1 MSQYYSIEIHVFYF
15 QVVLRNNFE
24 PLHEV
29 NVSDKPIELQFKGW
43 QRILFKWNINDP
55 HVIKMLDSLELHI
68 IDLNS
73 CNYLAIKEPQSV
85 NFGWYLLNLLSDQ
98 TEWDLT
104 EWDSLE
110 GFRLNLECLTFRQ
123 RKIIS
128 FNCLGL
134 KLDGKLI
141 LAIQRSLIKKV
152 PVRFILCKR
161 VDDLSI
167 SLNRSFNISSPLD
180 LIIYDIDVPSK
191 TVFLATYLRKIIAIK
206 ALLLLGHRD
215 NYLGR

>member
-1 MSQYYSIEIHVFYF
+1 
-15 QVVLRNNFE
+15 
-24 PLHEV
+24 
-29 NVSDKPIELQFKGW
+29 
-43 QRILFKWNINDP
+43 
-55 HVIKMLDSLELHI
+55 
-68 IDLNS
+68 
-73 CNYLAIKEPQSV
+73 
-85 NFGWYLLNLLSDQ
+85 
-98 TEWDLT
+98 
-104 EWDSLE
+104 
-110 GFRLNLECLTFRQ
+110 
-123 RKIIS
+123 
-128 FNCLGL
+128 
-134 KLDGKLI
+134 
-141 LAIQRSLIKKV
+141 LIKKV